1 LVTLFA
7 ATVRIDSHMQ
17 QPALS
22 PQQQSLVRAID
33 DGNGEAVAL
42 LERVVNINSGTL
54 NLDGVRQVGQVF
66 RSEFDAL
73 GFTTRWVDG
82 AGWGRAGHL
91 VAEHPGPGPRIVLI
105 GHLDTVFEKDSPFQ
119 KFERIDGTTARGP
132 GIIDMKGG
140 DVIMLS
146 ALKGLRAIGALAALN
161 VVVVMNGDEEAAGTP
176 LSLARET
183 LVSAATG
190 AAVAIGFED
199 GPGDPRF
206 AVTSRRSVSGWSLS
220 VTGTAA
226 HSSQVFR
233 DDIGYGAIFE
243 AARILNGFRE
253 RLAGEPHL
261 TFNPGTILGGT
272 AVAFDAETER
282 GSASGKSNIVAG
294 QVTVNGDLRTLS
306 AEQFAKAR
314 ETMNGI
320 VRASLPRTAA
330 TLTFETGYPPMAP
343 TVGNA
348 RLLALYNEASLS
360 IGEGPVAAVDPDRA
374 GAADVSF
381 VADRVPMIIDGIGLP
396 GRDGHTPNETA
407 DLSKLP
413 SQTKR
418 AALLILAAGR

>member
-1 LVTLFA
+1 
-7 ATVRIDSHMQ
+7 
-17 QPALS
+17 
-22 PQQQSLVRAID
+22 
-33 DGNGEAVAL
+33 
-42 LERVVNINSGTL
+42 
-54 NLDGVRQVGQVF
+54 
-66 RSEFDAL
+66 
-73 GFTTRWVDG
+73 
-82 AGWGRAGHL
+82 
-91 VAEHPGPGPRIVLI
+91 
-105 GHLDTVFEKDSPFQ
+105 
-119 KFERIDGTTARGP
+119 
-132 GIIDMKGG
+132 MKGG

-146 ALKGLRAIGALAALN
+146 ALKGLRAIDALAPLN
-161 VVVVMNGDEEAAGTP
+161 VVVVMNGDEEAAGAP

-190 AAVAIGFED
+190 AKVAIGFED

-206 AVTSRRSVSGWSLS
+206 AVTSRRSVSGWSLR

-243 AARILNGFRE
+243 AARILNGFRD

-272 AVAFDAETER
+272 AVTFDAEAER

-306 AEQFAKAR
+306 AEQFEKAR
-314 ETMNGI
+314 ETMNEI
-320 VRASLPRTAA
+320 VRGSLPRTAA

-343 TVGNA
+343 TAGNA

-381 VADRVPMIIDGIGLP
+381 VADRVPMIIDGIGLS